1 MTMSKCPVCE
11 HERDLTHSVHM
22 KTMVC
27 TECFEWGYTH
37 PKALDDLVTAIESG
51 WGLALSHLSR
61 PRWAVT
67 QGRRS
72 AVSWRSQI
80 R

>member
-1 MTMSKCPVCE
+1 MGECPVCE
-11 HERDLTHSVHM
+11 RERQLARAVHM
-22 KTMVC
+22 RTMVC
-27 TECFEWGYTH
+27 TECFEWGFTH
-37 PKALDDLVTAIESG
+37 PRALDDLVTAIEKG
-51 WGLALSHLSR
+51 WVFALTKLTR
-61 PRWAVT
+61 PPWAVT